1 MPGLHPAAT
10 RVNVRPELRTSC
22 GAYALLDDVTGPVEP
37 GDLVHF
43 SVHGEIIG
51 TALVTDVEDG
61 VVYLQMGAAGPR
73 REGARSPAAIR
84 EPVRQA
90 ATGSGRPGCP
100 WG

>member
-43 SVHGEIIG
+43 SVLGEIIG
-51 TALVTDVEDG
+51 TAEVTDVEDG
-61 VVYLQMGAAGPR
+61 VVYLKMGAAGPR
-73 REGARSPAAIR
+73 RAGVQSPAAIR
-84 EPVRQA
+84 EPVRRA
-90 ATGSGRPGCP
+90 ATGSARQGSASG
-100 WG
+100 